1 MTTKLPKLPGL
12 PEAVA
17 YCESNN
23 PHNDDAFAWPG
34 TDRKDYHTTQL
45 YDADQ
50 MQAYAREAVAD
61 ALRPAGDNAEHVRVL
76 EDFLNDQHWSPELS
90 KANDALAALPA
101 AIAALSQPK
110 ADVAWV
116 GKIDAGLRLASMLR
130 DDVRL
135 DDFQSAVADI
145 AAEAYA
151 YAHAQPAPK
160 AEAVTDIMVQAGL
173 DAAIDASD
181 ARLARYSVV
190 RAIIAAALTQ
200 GTLSEL
206 RVQQPSVTVTE
217 GFVLVPVKLTDA
229 IREAGRIDEADWMC
243 IIAAALSQGGNP

>member
-61 ALRPAGDNAEHVRVL
+61 ALRPTGDNAEHVRVL

-90 KANDALAALPA
+90 KANDALAALTA
-101 AIAALSQPK
+101 AIAALSQPS
-110 ADVAWV
+110 VV
-116 GKIDAGLRLASMLR
+116 
-130 DDVRL
+130 
-135 DDFQSAVADI
+135 
-145 AAEAYA
+145 
-151 YAHAQPAPK
+151 
-160 AEAVTDIMVQAGL
+160 VTDIMVQAGL
-173 DAAIDASD
+173 DAAIDASN

-190 RAIIAAALTQ
+190 RAILTAALTQ
-200 GTLSEL
+200 G
-206 RVQQPSVTVTE
+206 
-217 GFVLVPVKLTDA
+217 
-229 IREAGRIDEADWMC
+229 
-243 IIAAALSQGGNP
+243 AANER